1 MISTLLVIAILTTKG
16 LAIIGVASLIGIAII
31 EN

>member
-1 MISTLLVIAILTTKG
+1 MISALLAITILTTKG
-16 LAIIGVASLIGIAII
+16 LAIIGVASLIGMAII